1 MIPQKELLW
10 GLWVDSLICQAR
22 GGLALVLDVAPDPN
36 AAEASLLFVQRCR
49 PSNTPFAR
57 AVGLTAEQ
65 IYVSYRSSQNSSVSA
80 TTMIF

>member
-36 AAEASLLFVQRCR
+36 AAEA
-49 PSNTPFAR
+49 
-57 AVGLTAEQ
+57 GLTAEQ
-65 IYVSYRSSQNSSVSA
+65 IYMSYRSSQNSSVSA

>member
-36 AAEASLLFVQRCR
+36 AAEA
-49 PSNTPFAR
+49 
-57 AVGLTAEQ
+57 GLTAEQ
-65 IYVSYRSSQNSSVSA
+65 IYIS
-80 TTMIF
+80 